1 MALLTGGDV
10 AIRAL
15 EKKLGR
21 PLEEDPFLSEAV
33 RLGRERIDRAGET
46 AAARQRCFSAVQ
58 PILRRRSFQRRIKTA
73 FPETGG
79 LTAF

>member
-1 MALLTGGDV
+1 MQLLTGGDT
-10 AIRAL
+10 AICAL

-46 AAARQRCFSAVQ
+46 AAAAATML
-58 PILRRRSFQRRIKTA
+58 LRRAADIAAEVVSAAHQNGFSRDRKADRI
-73 FPETGG
+73 
-79 LTAF
+79 